1 LTDYRDIVVLEDEF
15 SKNASPEIQST
26 ATEKEKE
33 EICAAQNKVS
43 AV

>member
-1 LTDYRDIVVLEDEF
+1 LTDYRDIFVLEDEF

-26 ATEKEKE
+26 PTEKEKE